1 MLDRAGAL
9 VTSLMLASLALLPA
23 CGTKPDEEQCKQFSE
38 HFIKLLEE
46 SRGTS
51 DSRVKQ
57 LARTYDEKIQ
67 ETCRTKGTVAEVDC
81 VLAQASLADVE
92 ANCK

>member
-1 MLDRAGAL
+1 MRPGPLALALTLAL
-9 VTSLMLASLALLPA
+9 VPLAG
-23 CGTKPDEEQCKQFSE
+23 CGKKPSEEQCKQFSA

-46 SRGTS
+46 SREKP

-57 LARTYDEKIQ
+57 LARTYEDKMVEACVTQ
-67 ETCRTKGTVAEVDC
+67 GTLAEVEC
-81 VLAQASLADVE
+81 VLAQTTLADVE